1 LFNVSE
7 MRLQSRSRHAAPV
20 MIVAIFMLAM
30 NAQHVLAQKDYP
42 AKPIRFIVA
51 TAPGGSNDVL
61 ARMIGAK
68 LHEAW
73 GQPVIIDNR
82 GGGGG
87 NIAANVAAKS
97 PPDGYTLLNVSLGH
111 AVNVTL
117 YPDLTYDLRK
127 DLAPVIFLAS
137 SPLIVCVTASLPIR
151 SINDLVAYAKA
162 NPVNYGVGFIGAISH
177 VSVEQFKRQMGVAM
191 NAVPYSGG
199 GPAGTALAVGEVQVV
214 FNPIP
219 DLIALTRT
227 GRVRP
232 VAIASAHR
240 SPLLPEVPTM
250 AEQGVKNFEVG
261 NWAGMVAPA
270 GVPPAIVKQLSA
282 EINRILKLPDIREK
296 LAAQGFEAGGGSPE
310 EFKKFLN
317 SEIERWGKVVTAM
330 GIK

>member
-1 LFNVSE
+1 LFNPTE
-7 MRLQSRSRHAAPV
+7 FPLQARRRHAVPL
-20 MIVAIFMLAM
+20 MIVAMLMLALP
-30 NAQHVLAQKDYP
+30 AQHALAQSDYP
-42 AKPIRFIVA
+42 AKPVRYIVA

-61 ARMIGAK
+61 ARMVGAK

-87 NIAANVAAKS
+87 NIAANMAAKS
-97 PPDGYTLLNVSLGH
+97 PPDGYTLLTVSLGH
-111 AVNVTL
+111 AINVTL
-117 YPDLTYDLRK
+117 YPDLAYDLRK
-127 DLAPVIFLAS
+127 DLAPIIFLAS

-151 SINDLVAYAKA
+151 SINDLVSYAKA

-177 VSVEQFKRQMGVAM
+177 VAVEQFKRQMGVSM
-191 NAVPYSGG
+191 NTVPYSGG

-232 VAIASAHR
+232 IAIASAHR
-240 SPLLPEVPTM
+240 SPLLPDVATM

-270 GVPPAIVKQLSA
+270 GVPPAIVKRLSA
-282 EINRILKLPDIREK
+282 EINRILKMPDIREK
-296 LAAQGFEAGGGSPE
+296 LIAQGFEAGGGTPE
-310 EFKKFLN
+310 QFNKFLN
-317 SEIERWGKVVTAM
+317 SEIDRWGKVVTAM